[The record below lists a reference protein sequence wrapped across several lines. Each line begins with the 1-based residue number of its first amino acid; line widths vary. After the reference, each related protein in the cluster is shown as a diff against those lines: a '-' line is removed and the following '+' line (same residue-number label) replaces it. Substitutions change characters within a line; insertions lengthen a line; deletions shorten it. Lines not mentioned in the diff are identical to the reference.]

1 MTNNSTESQKLIFP
15 INLNYSTK
23 NILVIKKL
31 KSQLSQAGFNIS
43 KLKKNTLT
51 LNSIPSLIKESEVND
66 IFDQIISDVEN
77 EIPGFNFSQVDLLA
91 KSMSKSLA
99 IKNGKE
105 LKPKEQEFILN
116 SLFACIDPNIS
127 PSNKKTFIMLK
138 FNDIDSKFN

>member
-1 MTNNSTESQKLIFP
+1 MAIFP

-31 KSQLSQAGFNIS
+31 KYQLSQAGFNIS

-91 KSMSKSLA
+91 KSV
-99 IKNGKE
+99 KE
-105 LKPKEQEFILN
+105 F
-116 SLFACIDPNIS
+116 SH
-127 PSNKKTFIMLK
+127 KKW
-138 FNDIDSKFN
+138 